1 MINLSVFDNLISFLS
16 DLLYKIIPKNK
27 ITIIEKNDPVTLS
40 DAKNN
45 VALGEGTMS
54 NITRG
59 RLNIAFGYNALASTT
74 IGNNNVALGAEAL
87 YSNTTGIAGRK

>member
-1 MINLSVFDNLISFLS
+1 MISLSAFDNLIRFLS

-45 VALGEGTMS
+45 VFINKK
-54 NITRG
+54 NIV
-59 RLNIAFGYNALASTT
+59 
-74 IGNNNVALGAEAL
+74 NVIFNPSLE
-87 YSNTTGIAGRK
+87 

>member
-1 MINLSVFDNLISFLS
+1 MLNLSVFDNLIIFLS

-45 VALGEGTMS
+45 VFINKKTL
-54 NITRG
+54 
-59 RLNIAFGYNALASTT
+59 
-74 IGNNNVALGAEAL
+74 
-87 YSNTTGIAGRK
+87 